1 MGAER
6 VTTVRR
12 RRMMPLRCRDG
23 CERCTVHMGR
33 GLMIFIPQAIISPG
47 PAHGEELCSHSEC
60 GGDI

>member
-47 PAHGEELCSHSEC
+47 PAHGEE
-60 GGDI
+60 